1 LKRQRIRYADWS
13 VAEYGAALRCLIKGR
28 IARGPAPAR
37 LAARLAAQYAPATV
51 YPLNFAHTGLAIAL
65 ALFRARRPGRDEIVV
80 PDYICPS
87 VVQTVEAA
95 GLRAIPAAI
104 GADLNLTV
112 DGVRAVLGER
122 TLAVVA
128 PHMFGSPAPIAAI
141 ETLCRAAGVF
151 LVDDAAQVVGE
162 AVGGR
167 LLGTFGDVGLISFA
181 QSKAVVT
188 GVGGS
193 GGVLLVNNADLDGEV
208 RAVWQAL
215 PAPRGRLRA
224 LLDFLWNY
232 QWQGWTGTSGY
243 YFRRLGER
251 LGWKRPAPQPARIA
265 NLDAAIALVQLA
277 RLPRLR
283 SGRIACAQAYRA
295 ALPEG
300 HGIGFPQY
308 APGRYLS
315 RVMLSL
321 PPATD
326 LDALRAHL
334 VRAGVETRLG
344 YQTRVRPD
352 CPDEPATAAARRLLG
367 LPFSADLDER
377 TIKEICNL
385 LINALKSL
393 PSIPPLPIQN
403 NEASH
408 SAL

>member
-13 VAEYGAALRCLIKGR
+13 AAEYGAMLGCLLTGR
-28 IARGPAPAR
+28 IARGPAPGR
-37 LAARLAAQYAPATV
+37 LAASLAAQYAPATV
-51 YPLNFAHTGLAIAL
+51 YPVNFAHTGLAIAL
-65 ALFRARRPGRDEIVV
+65 ALFRARRPGCDEVVV

-87 VVQTVEAA
+87 VVETVEEA
-95 GLRAIPAAI
+95 GLRAVPAAI
-104 GADLNLTV
+104 GPDLNLTV
-112 DGVRAVLGER
+112 EGVRAVLGER

-162 AVGGR
+162 AAGGR

-193 GGVLLVNNADLDGEV
+193 GGVLLVNNADLDDEV
-208 RAVWQAL
+208 RAAWNAL
-215 PAPRGRLRA
+215 PAPRGRVRA

-232 QWQGWTGTSGY
+232 QWRHWTGASGY
-243 YFRRLGER
+243 YAERLAER
-251 LGWKRPAPQPARIA
+251 LGLSRPAPQPARIA
-265 NLDAAIALVQLA
+265 HLDAAIALVQLA

-283 SGRIACAQAYRA
+283 SGRIACAQAYRN
-295 ALPEG
+295 ALPES

-321 PPATD
+321 PPGAD

-334 VRAGVETRLG
+334 ERAGVATRLG

-352 CPDEPATAAARRLLG
+352 RPDEPATAAARRLLG
-367 LPFSADLDER
+367 LPFSAGLDER
-377 TIKEICNL
+377 TIQEICNL
-385 LINALKSL
+385 LINALKSV
-393 PSIPPLPIQN
+393 PTISPLPTQN

-408 SAL
+408 SAI

>member
-13 VAEYGAALRCLIKGR
+13 AAEYGAALRCLVSGR
-28 IARGPAPAR
+28 VARGPAPGR
-37 LAARLAAQYAPATV
+37 LEAHLAAQYAPASV

-65 ALFRARRPGRDEIVV
+65 DLFRARRPGRDEVVV

-87 VVQTVEAA
+87 VVQAVEAA
-95 GLRAIPAAI
+95 GLRAVPAAI
-104 GADLNLTV
+104 GADLNLTL
-112 DGVRAVLGER
+112 DGVRAALGER

-141 ETLCRAAGVF
+141 EALCRTAGVF

-162 AVGGR
+162 AAGDR

-188 GVGGS
+188 GVAGS
-193 GGVLLVNNADLDGEV
+193 GGVLLINNADLDSDA
-208 RAVWQAL
+208 RAAWERL
-215 PAPRGRLRA
+215 PAPRGRVRA

-243 YFRRLGER
+243 YLRRLGER
-251 LGWKRPAPQPARIA
+251 LGWKRPAPQPARIS
-265 NLDAAIALVQLA
+265 NLDAEIALVQLA

-321 PPATD
+321 PPGTD
-326 LDALRAHL
+326 LDALRARL
-334 VRAGVETRLG
+334 ARAGLDTRLG

-352 CPDEPATAAARRLLG
+352 CPEEPATAAARRLLG
-367 LPFSADLDER
+367 LPFSAFLDER
-377 TIKEICNL
+377 TIKDICNL
-385 LINALKSL
+385 LIITLKSVPSVPSL
-393 PSIPPLPIQN
+393 PTQN
-403 NEASH
+403 NETSH

>member
-1 LKRQRIRYADWS
+1 MKRQRIRYADWS
-13 VAEYGAALRCLIKGR
+13 AAEYGAALRCLLGGR
-28 IARGPAPAR
+28 VARGPAPER
-37 LAARLAAQYAPATV
+37 LAARLAAQYAPSTV

-65 ALFRARRPGRDEIVV
+65 DLFRKRRPARDEVVV

-95 GLRAIPAAI
+95 GLRAVPAAI
-104 GADLNLTV
+104 GADLNLSV

-162 AVGGR
+162 AAGGR

-188 GVGGS
+188 GVAGS
-193 GGVLLVNNADLDGEV
+193 GGVLLVNDPELDGEV
-208 RAVWQAL
+208 RAAWERL
-215 PAPRGRLRA
+215 PAPRGRVRA
-224 LLDFLWNY
+224 LLDFVWNY
-232 QWQGWTGTSGY
+232 QWQGWTGNSGY
-243 YFRRLGER
+243 YFRRIGER
-251 LGWKRPAPQPARIA
+251 LGWQRVAPQAARIA
-265 NLDAAIALVQLA
+265 NLDAAIALAQLA

-283 SGRIACAQAYRA
+283 SGRIACAEAYHA
-295 ALPEG
+295 ALPAAY
-300 HGIGFPQY
+300 GIGFPQY

-326 LDALRAHL
+326 LDALRERLA
-334 VRAGVETRLG
+334 RAGVETRLG
-344 YQTRVRPD
+344 YQTRVCADRPD
-352 CPDEPATAAARRLLG
+352 DAATAAARRLLG
-367 LPFSADLDER
+367 LPFSAGLDER
-377 TIKEICNL
+377 AIRDICNL
-385 LINALKSL
+385 LINTLKSVPTV
-393 PSIPPLPIQN
+393 PSLPIQD
-403 NEASH
+403 NETSH

>member
-1 LKRQRIRYADWS
+1 MKRQRIRYADWS
-13 VAEYGAALRCLIKGR
+13 AAEYGAVLRCLLSGR
-28 IARGPAPAR
+28 VARGPAPAR
-37 LAARLAAQYAPATV
+37 LAARLAAQYAPSTV

-65 ALFRARRPGRDEIVV
+65 DLFRARRPDRDEVVV

-87 VVQTVEAA
+87 VVQAVEAA
-95 GLRAIPAAI
+95 GLRAVPAAI

-141 ETLCRAAGVF
+141 ETLCRTAGVF

-162 AVGGR
+162 TAGGR

-188 GVGGS
+188 GVAGS
-193 GGVLLVNNADLDGEV
+193 GGVLLVNNRELDGEL
-208 RAVWQAL
+208 RAACERL
-215 PAPRGRLRA
+215 PAPRGRVRA

-232 QWQGWTGTSGY
+232 QWQGWTGSSGY

-251 LGWKRPAPQPARIA
+251 LGWKRVAPQPARIA
-265 NLDAAIALVQLA
+265 NLDAEIALAQLA

-283 SGRIACAQAYRA
+283 SGRIACAEAYRA

-300 HGIGFPQY
+300 YGIGFPQY

-326 LDALRAHL
+326 LDALRGRLA
-334 VRAGVETRLG
+334 RAGVETRLG
-344 YQTRVRPD
+344 YQTRVQADR
-352 CPDEPATAAARRLLG
+352 PDEPATAAARRLLG
-367 LPFSADLDER
+367 LPFSAELDER
-377 TIKEICNL
+377 AIRDICNL
-385 LINALKSL
+385 LINTLKSV
-393 PSIPPLPIQN
+393 PTVPPLPIQE
-403 NEASH
+403 NETSH